1 MGKLGSSLSCGF
13 QWKEQVKQGEMTWA
27 ALNDYIRLWQSGY
40 PQLSGTRGLGQ
51 VDSGPE
57 CVNPIK
63 EGVGGCGLWVAWF
76 ALGSALV
83 SELIIISRKWLAQSS
98 RVSKTS
104 E

>member
-1 MGKLGSSLSCGF
+1 M
-13 QWKEQVKQGEMTWA
+13 
-27 ALNDYIRLWQSGY
+27 
-40 PQLSGTRGLGQ
+40 
-51 VDSGPE
+51 DSGPE

-63 EGVGGCGLWVAWF
+63 EVVGGCGLWVAWF

-98 RVSKTS
+98 RVSKAS